1 MARLVKKFGGTS
13 IGDSDRITA
22 VAARVAAAVRA
33 GDQIAVVVSAMAGRT
48 DDLVGLTRASAVR
61 DNAREYDT
69 AVSAGEQVSAAL
81 VAMALQEAG
90 VTARSWLGWQL
101 PIRTDGRHGGAR
113 IEHIETA
120 EIDAGLKRGEV
131 AVVAGFQGLGPD
143 GRVTTLGRGGSDVTA
158 VALAVALKADRCD
171 IHTDVNGVFTAD
183 PRVVAR
189 ARRLDKV
196 AFEEMMEM
204 ASSGAKVLQ
213 IRSVELAMNHRVP
226 LRVLLSFDDDR
237 GTLIVAEDEVVEKQ
251 VVSAIASSH
260 DEARVTLLG
269 LTDGVAAAA
278 RVFGPLAAA
287 DINVDMIV
295 QNLSADGREAS
306 LTFTVPRDQLSPT
319 LVILEATRTEI
330 DYRSLVHDSAIAK
343 VSAIGVG
350 MRGHAGV
357 AQRMFAALTDKGI
370 GIEAISTSEIK
381 IRVLIPE
388 EYAELAVRTLHAA
401 YGLDVKD

>member
-226 LRVLLSFDDDR
+226 LRVLSSFDDDR
-237 GTLIVAEDEVVEKQ
+237 GTLIVAEDEVVGKQ

-357 AQRMFAALTDKGI
+357 AHRMFAALTDKGI

-381 IRVLIPE
+381 ISVLIPE

>member
-226 LRVLLSFDDDR
+226 LRVLSSFDDDR

-381 IRVLIPE
+381 ISVLIPE

>member
-213 IRSVELAMNHRVP
+213 IRSVELAMIHRVP
-226 LRVLLSFDDDR
+226 LRVLSSFDDDR

-381 IRVLIPE
+381 ISVLIPE

>member
-171 IHTDVNGVFTAD
+171 IHTDVNGV
-183 PRVVAR
+183 
-189 ARRLDKV
+189 
-196 AFEEMMEM
+196 
-204 ASSGAKVLQ
+204 
-213 IRSVELAMNHRVP
+213 
-226 LRVLLSFDDDR
+226 
-237 GTLIVAEDEVVEKQ
+237 
-251 VVSAIASSH
+251 
-260 DEARVTLLG
+260 
-269 LTDGVAAAA
+269 
-278 RVFGPLAAA
+278 
-287 DINVDMIV
+287 
-295 QNLSADGREAS
+295 
-306 LTFTVPRDQLSPT
+306 
-319 LVILEATRTEI
+319 
-330 DYRSLVHDSAIAK
+330 
-343 VSAIGVG
+343 
-350 MRGHAGV
+350 
-357 AQRMFAALTDKGI
+357 
-370 GIEAISTSEIK
+370 
-381 IRVLIPE
+381 
-388 EYAELAVRTLHAA
+388 LH
-401 YGLDVKD
+401 G